1 METYRVQMRAVYR
14 MRDSVCT
21 CEPSI
26 KKNVVAIFQGT
37 WEWWPATPLS
47 HWSVPHLEEE
57 HHRFRCR
64 TVAGAAADL
73 LITDK
78 WNEDNSSRK
87 STQNHV
93 NTQCLF
99 WEQKKNT
106 SRKRNKSV
114 WVFKIKNHRDY
125 LCEQLRGQSILSF
138 YILILPVQTEIKI
151 ELLSWL

>member
-1 METYRVQMRAVYR
+1 METCRVQMRAVYQ

-21 CEPSI
+21 CVPSI
-26 KKNVVAIFQGT
+26 KKNVVTIFQGT

-57 HHRFRCR
+57 HRRFRGR
-64 TVAGAAADL
+64 TVASDAADL

-78 WNEDNSSRK
+78 LNKDNSSRK
-87 STQNHV
+87 CTQNHI
-93 NTQCLF
+93 NTQCQF

-106 SRKRNKSV
+106 SRKRDKSV
-114 WVFKIKNHRDY
+114 WVLKKKNTDY
-125 LCEQLRGQSILSF
+125 LCEQLRGQSILTL
-138 YILILPVQTEIKI
+138 YILFFPVQTEIKI